1 MANIYYEQ
9 IVNQSDSYMETNLID
24 VSIDTLIESRRILKN
39 TYIYGFFLYDKKSVD
54 ILEFLQSSLEK
65 ETENLRFD
73 SINKNKVG
81 FWEIVMLK
89 L

>member
-65 ETENLRFD
+65 ETENLRFN
-73 SINKNKVG
+73 SN
-81 FWEIVMLK
+81 
-89 L
+89 